1 MVVYCSSLLSFV
13 VFVVWFVILVGWFG
27 GWLFWF
33 VGLGGSLF
41 LRLESFG
48 VLSFLFLLLCGC
60 L

>member
-1 MVVYCSSLLSFV
+1 MVAYCSSLLSFV
-13 VFVVWFVILVGWFG
+13 VFVVWFVLLVGWLC

-33 VGLGGSLF
+33 VGLCGSLF

-48 VLSFLFLLLCGC
+48 VLSFLLLLLCGC